1 MLVAAEGPLTA
12 QDLVV
17 MHEYSDIAVD
27 VLMKLAETCG
37 PAQNESLGKSI
48 NTRHNISH

>member
-12 QDLVV
+12 QGLVV

-27 VLMKLAETCG
+27 VLMKLGGTCG
-37 PAQNESLGKSI
+37 PARNESLDKII
-48 NTRHNISH
+48 NLKK

>member
-27 VLMKLAETCG
+27 VLMKLEEMCG
-37 PAQNESLGKSI
+37 PAQNESLGGVV